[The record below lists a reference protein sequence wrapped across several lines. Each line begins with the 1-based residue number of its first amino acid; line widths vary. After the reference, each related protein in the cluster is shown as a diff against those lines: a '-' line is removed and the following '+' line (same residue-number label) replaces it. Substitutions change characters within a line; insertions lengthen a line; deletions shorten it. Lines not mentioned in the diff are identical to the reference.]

1 MASELRVDRIVPTS
15 GVPSGGGGSI
25 IQVVQSTKTDI
36 SSATAG
42 FNWTDMG
49 LSASITPKFD
59 TSKILVMVEAC
70 IGSSIGYDMKTR
82 LLRGSTPIHIG
93 DTAGNRPRV
102 SVSITQS
109 YSTVGDYVA
118 DQAIINY
125 LDSPAT
131 TSAVTYKIQCASYS
145 TGVMYLNRNGEDSDT
160 SEYDGRS
167 ASSILL
173 MEISG

>member
-1 MASELRVDRIVPTS
+1 MASELRVDRIVPTT
-15 GVPSGGGGSI
+15 GVPAGGGGSI
-25 IQVVQSTKTDI
+25 IQVVQSTKTDTA
-36 SSATAG
+36 SSTAG
-42 FNWTDMG
+42 YNWTDMG

-93 DTAGNRPRV
+93 DGASNRPRV
-102 SVSITQS
+102 SVTINQS
-109 YSTVGDYVA
+109 YSSTANYAA

-145 TGVMYLNRNGEDSDT
+145 SGVIYLNRNGADLDT

>member
-15 GVPSGGGGSI
+15 GVPAGGGGSI
-25 IQVVQSTKTDI
+25 IQVVQSTKTDTA
-36 SSATAG
+36 SSTAG

-70 IGSSIGYDMKTR
+70 IGSSIGFDMKTR

-93 DTAGNRPRV
+93 DTSSNRPRA
-102 SVSITQS
+102 SVVVTQS
-109 YSTVGDYVA
+109 YSTTANYAA

-145 TGVMYLNRNGEDSDT
+145 SGVMYLNRTGSDLDT